1 MCERVEETRPIE
13 NAVTIQL
20 TPAKDKQPIC
30 ITVSS
35 VLDDILV
42 YPHPSQKQKSTN
54 SKKSK
59 ATGPDYRHLS
69 GDQMIAYLKAKERE
83 KLDEAERKAKAK
95 QARED
100 KRMAKQ
106 AEMER
111 KAEKRAE
118 REAKRKGK
126 QAETGRKATSK
137 ARTAK
142 KGGKEERQ
150 SKSQGAVKSVR
161 LPANGSDSEVS
172 DEGDH

>member
-1 MCERVEETRPIE
+1 
-13 NAVTIQL
+13 
-20 TPAKDKQPIC
+20 
-30 ITVSS
+30 
-35 VLDDILV
+35 
-42 YPHPSQKQKSTN
+42 
-54 SKKSK
+54 
-59 ATGPDYRHLS
+59 
-69 GDQMIAYLKAKERE
+69 MIAYLKAKERE

-142 KGGKEERQ
+142 GGKEERQ
-150 SKSQGAVKSVR
+150 YKSQGAVKSVR

-172 DEGDH
+172 DEGICALCYSDDPGQWISCDACGLWYHLSCVGLTDTITAEWRCQSCDH